1 VRPVAGY
8 PQAIMSTLTSYW
20 LESTPW
26 QAYPALEED
35 LETDVA
41 VIGAGIA
48 GLSTA
53 WELVNRGRS
62 VTVLE
67 ANRIAAGVTG
77 HTTAKLSALHGD
89 LYGHLTRRLGAGTA
103 SAYAAAQLR
112 AMDRVR
118 EVVAELGIDCDLETR
133 PAYVYTLR
141 ADRADGLRAEA
152 ETVSAA
158 GLPATFGT
166 DIGLPFE
173 VAGAVKV
180 DDQLMFHPRKYL
192 LGLAADLVARG
203 GRIAE
208 LTRVTDLH
216 EGSPCSLS
224 TATGHRVTAAEVVV
238 ATHYPVFDRSLL
250 FARLVPRREFAV
262 AGLVDEPDDPP
273 GMYLSRDDG
282 IRSIRST
289 PYQGR
294 RLLIA
299 TGEEFAP
306 GAQDTA
312 EHVRRLTGW
321 LRERFAVAEVGFTWA
336 AQDNHSSDRLP
347 FIGPLHPLA
356 RHSWVATGF
365 GGWGMTNGVL
375 AGMLLA
381 DLIDD
386 EKPDWA
392 WCFDPR
398 RIHPATE
405 AGPVTR
411 AAARTISSWAES
423 RLRARLPSADAV
435 TEIGPGQAAVIES
448 DGNTW
453 AVHRDDDG
461 TLHGVSAIC
470 THMGCQV
477 AFNAVEREW
486 ECPCHGSRFG
496 LDGDVIQ
503 GPATTPL
510 RRWRGG
516 TAQGSR

>member
-1 VRPVAGY
+1 MG
-8 PQAIMSTLTSYW
+8 TLTSYW

-26 QAYPALEED
+26 QAYPALDED
-35 LETDVA
+35 LDTDVA

-53 WELVNRGRS
+53 WELVERGRT

-67 ANRIAAGVTG
+67 ANRVASGVTG

-89 LYGHLTRRLGAGTA
+89 LYGHLARRLGGRTA
-103 SAYAAAQLR
+103 STYAAAQQR
-112 AMDRVR
+112 AMDRVL
-118 EVVAELGIDCDLETR
+118 ELTAGLGIDCDLEDR
-133 PAYVYTLR
+133 PAYLYTTR
-141 ADRADGLRAEA
+141 EDRAADLRDEA
-152 ETVSAA
+152 EIVVRA
-158 GLPATFGT
+158 GLPASFGT
-166 DIGLPFE
+166 DVGLPFE
-173 VAGAVKV
+173 VAGAVRV
-180 DDQLMFHPRKYL
+180 ENQLMFHPRKYL

-208 LTRVTDLH
+208 RTRVTELH
-216 EGSPCSLS
+216 EGTPCSLS
-224 TATGHRVTAAEVVV
+224 TATGHQVTAREVVV
-238 ATHYPVFDRSLL
+238 ATHYPVFDRALL

-262 AGLVDEPDDPP
+262 AGLVDAADDPP

-282 IRSIRST
+282 TRSIRST

-312 EHVRRLTGW
+312 EHVDRLTCW
-321 LRERFAVAEVGFTWA
+321 LRDTFAVTDVAFTWA

-375 AGMLLA
+375 SGMLLA
-381 DLIDD
+381 GLIED
-386 EKPDWA
+386 EKPSWA

-423 RLRARLPSADAV
+423 RLKARLPSAARVSDIA
-435 TEIGPGQAAVIES
+435 PGEAAVVES
-448 DGNTW
+448 GGDSW
-453 AVHRDDDG
+453 AVHLDDDG
-461 TLHGVSAIC
+461 VLHGVAATC

-486 ECPCHGSRFG
+486 ECPCHGSRFA
-496 LDGDVIQ
+496 LDGEVIQ

-510 RRWRGG
+510 RRWRGDR
-516 TAQGSR
+516 SS